1 MRSLSVRLGAA
12 VLIVAAVQA
21 PRPARAFGLHFGP
34 IYFHLPFRGGHRH
47 KRIARSEPT
56 AIAAPAALPL
66 ANDDIASGTSP
77 TLLYPALAWP
87 SLYDAIFE
95 PGTSSWPFG
104 YQTIFDQAFM
114 KFVSQQT
121 SGLCPYRDTAAHAA
135 MQITRLTAP
144 TVAQKTQLEKLAT
157 ALGQANGYLVKSCP
171 AEIPAQPVARLQLMD
186 NQIDAMIMAL
196 DIVRPRLQ
204 AFAQSLDEKQRARL
218 NGSAAAE
225 SGSTA
230 SCKPSAA
237 SVNEPLSRLEQAVQ
251 PTEAQRPALAA
262 VADALNRA
270 AAMLDANCSA
280 APPPT
285 ALGRLERL
293 ETWLDAM
300 WRAVQTIQVGLAS
313 FQAGL
318 SDEQNSRLNALQI
331 ANTR

>member
-1 MRSLSVRLGAA
+1 
-12 VLIVAAVQA
+12 
-21 PRPARAFGLHFGP
+21 
-34 IYFHLPFRGGHRH
+34 
-47 KRIARSEPT
+47 
-56 AIAAPAALPL
+56 
-66 ANDDIASGTSP
+66 
-77 TLLYPALAWP
+77 
-87 SLYDAIFE
+87 
-95 PGTSSWPFG
+95 
-104 YQTIFDQAFM
+104 
-114 KFVSQQT
+114 
-121 SGLCPYRDTAAHAA
+121 

-331 ANTR
+331 ASTR

>member
-34 IYFHLPFRGGHRH
+34 IYLHLPFRGGHRH

-121 SGLCPYRDTAAHAA
+121 SRFVPVSRHGSARGDADNPAD
-135 MQITRLTAP
+135 
-144 TVAQKTQLEKLAT
+144 
-157 ALGQANGYLVKSCP
+157 GANGRAKNP
-171 AEIPAQPVARLQLMD
+171 AGKIGD
-186 NQIDAMIMAL
+186 
-196 DIVRPRLQ
+196 
-204 AFAQSLDEKQRARL
+204 RAR
-218 NGSAAAE
+218 
-225 SGSTA
+225 SG
-230 SCKPSAA
+230 
-237 SVNEPLSRLEQAVQ
+237 EWLS
-251 PTEAQRPALAA
+251 
-262 VADALNRA
+262 
-270 AAMLDANCSA
+270 
-280 APPPT
+280 
-285 ALGRLERL
+285 G
-293 ETWLDAM
+293 
-300 WRAVQTIQVGLAS
+300 
-313 FQAGL
+313 
-318 SDEQNSRLNALQI
+318 
-331 ANTR
+331 